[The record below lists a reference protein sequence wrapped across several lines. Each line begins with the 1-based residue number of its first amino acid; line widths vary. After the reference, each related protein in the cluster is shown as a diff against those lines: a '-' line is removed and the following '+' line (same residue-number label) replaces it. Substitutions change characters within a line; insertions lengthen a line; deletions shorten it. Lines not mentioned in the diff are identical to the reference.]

1 MHEGADFRESLR
13 SSSSACLDEWLVAAT
28 TARCPTCNAGLG
40 ARESH
45 APLRVANPLAWRVLS
60 RVQCRCPLSV
70 GVNSANACPWVGD
83 YSEVHAHLTVRE
95 SAFHGSDK
103 ARVDAA
109 AAGTGIGDKGGVS
122 NPYSEAL
129 KAQGNAKFEARAFEQ
144 AAELYSK
151 ALLAHPT
158 DAALMCNR
166 AASYLMLDKLDACI
180 IDCRAALV
188 IKSTYI
194 KAHLRLAQALCRQG
208 RLRVCV
214 CLYVCVRE

>member
-1 MHEGADFRESLR
+1 LR
-13 SSSSACLDEWLVAAT
+13 IYAHVFCSACLDEWLVAASS
-28 TARCPTCNAGLG
+28 ARCPTCNADLG

-83 YSEVHAHLTVRE
+83 YSEVHAHLTASE

-103 ARVDAA
+103 ARSDAA
-109 AAGTGIGDKGGVS
+109 AAATGTGGEGGGS
-122 NPYSEAL
+122 KLYAEAL

-151 ALLAHPT
+151 ALLAQPT
-158 DAALMCNR
+158 DAALLCNR
-166 AASYLMLDKLDACI
+166 AASHLMLDNLDACI
-180 IDCRAALV
+180 TDCRAALAL
-188 IKSTYI
+188 KSTYI
-194 KAHLRLAQALCRQG
+194 KAHLRLAQVLCRQG

-214 CLYVCVRE
+214 